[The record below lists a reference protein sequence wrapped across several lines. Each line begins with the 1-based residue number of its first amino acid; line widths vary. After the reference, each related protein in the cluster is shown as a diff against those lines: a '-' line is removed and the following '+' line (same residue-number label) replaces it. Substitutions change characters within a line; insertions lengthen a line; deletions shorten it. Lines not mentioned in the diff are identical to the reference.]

1 MTSTKIFPPSHA
13 TSQTGDP
20 SARLSLAIMKLDHLI
35 IRVSHIGTLTDQ
47 PLSETPHI
55 QVLSKEPE
63 SLDTS
68 GQEDSL
74 AECLGHQLSYQSRL
88 PTILAS
94 ID

>member
-1 MTSTKIFPPSHA
+1 
-13 TSQTGDP
+13 
-20 SARLSLAIMKLDHLI
+20 MKLDHLI
-35 IRVSHIGTLTDQ
+35 IRVGHIGTLTDHCGRLLTSMSS
-47 PLSETPHI
+47 P
-55 QVLSKEPE
+55 KEPE